1 MPSWVDPSEIERIEQ
16 EKRERAMLAAQ
27 PPPPVPAAQDWRL
40 VGERMQYSD
49 YSHNPN
55 YASWRVGGTSILI
68 YIVLLWLCG
77 PISAI
82 FVWMTGWSLTSEVI
96 TTFISL
102 IGLAVGLLFVF
113 GSHWT
118 PTTC

>member
-1 MPSWVDPSEIERIEQ
+1 MPSWVDPSEIERIER
-16 EKRERAMLAAQ
+16 EKRERLMLAAQ

-55 YASWRVGGTSILI
+55 YASWQVGTTSILI

-82 FVWMTGWSLTSEVI
+82 FVWMTGWSLTSKLI

-102 IGLAVGLLFVF
+102 IGLAVVLLLVF
-113 GSHWT
+113 AAHVT
-118 PTTC
+118 PTTG